1 MLLGQKVKCV
11 FPEKKTTLI
20 RIINE
25 LQAEKFGVAEQTGI
39 ILGTNTSH
47 PLPECTLHEKPDCKE
62 VWRKPIAFVIH
73 KVAKTQKEG
82 TATLG
87 PAIFPG
93 DQTFSVNHG
102 STGRGSSVTD
112 LSQGTKPAAWFWA
125 KWNCLGKSIHLGNVE
140 PKLLPTPSTCGRFLL
155 FFKSKTSSLTSFRFI
170 FNYF

>member
-1 MLLGQKVKCV
+1 MCV
-11 FPEKKTTLI
+11 SWKKKKTTLI

-47 PLPECTLHEKPDCKE
+47 PLPECTLHEKPNCKE

-73 KVAKTQKEG
+73 KVAMTQKEG
-82 TATLG
+82 TATLD
-87 PAIFPG
+87 PRSSLES
-93 DQTFSVNHG
+93 QHSWVNHC
-102 STGRGSSVTD
+102 STGRGSPVTD
-112 LSQGTKPAAWFWA
+112 LSRGTKPAVWFWA
-125 KWNCLGKSIHLGNVE
+125 KWNWPGKSFHLGNVE